1 MKALF
6 IMVAFALSVRFV
18 YHVSR
23 IGIAD
28 IKSEIGDWKVCVAAL
43 VDAFLIIAF
52 AILEKGRW

>member
-1 MKALF
+1 MRALF
-6 IMVAFALSVRFV
+6 IMVAFVLSVRFV
-18 YHVSR
+18 YHASR

-28 IKSEIGDWKVCVAAL
+28 LKSEIGDWKTFIAAI